1 MNHKTLEE
9 FDIKT
14 WCEEFEKIAKDARNY
29 EEFDNEDTEIFM
41 FCALNEVSLEN
52 DEKFKSEA
60 REVAPIIR
68 VIEKRLVLYNYKMTF
83 ASIFALGMLFD
94 NNLGTNTMN
103 MTYLEYLSK
112 KYDRRDVNMNLLG
125 MVALPHGK
133 LKDSIYHR
141 LWDEQK
147 VKMSPNNAL
156 DYPEVIQ
163 RLSNI

>member
-1 MNHKTLEE
+1 MDHKTLEE
-9 FDIKT
+9 FDIQT
-14 WCEEFEKIAKDARNY
+14 WCQEFEKLAKDASKCEEFDDEDAK
-29 EEFDNEDTEIFM
+29 IFM
-41 FCALNEVSLEN
+41 FCALNEVSIEN

-60 REVAPIIR
+60 REVAPIIQ
-68 VIEKRLVLYNYKMTF
+68 VIEKRLVLYNYTMTF

-94 NNLGTNTMN
+94 TNLGTNTMN

-133 LKDSIYHR
+133 LKESIYHR

-147 VKMSPNNAL
+147 VKMSPDNAL
-156 DYPEVIQ
+156 DYREVIQ
-163 RLSNI
+163 KLSNI